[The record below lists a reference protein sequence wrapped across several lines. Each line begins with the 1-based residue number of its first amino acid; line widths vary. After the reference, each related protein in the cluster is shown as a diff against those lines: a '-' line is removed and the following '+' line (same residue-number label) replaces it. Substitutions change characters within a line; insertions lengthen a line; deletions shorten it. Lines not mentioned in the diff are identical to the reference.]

1 MPITAVPKP
10 DSATV
15 LSMGRRRAIRA
26 HRRFLGL
33 PEQWRYGRELQ
44 EWTRALLCY
53 ALERAMRND
62 NEQTDLTA
70 VAARLRDLRSELES
84 TSAPPG

>member
-1 MPITAVPKP
+1 MPTLVAAKP
-10 DSATV
+10 ESATV
-15 LSMGRRRAIRA
+15 LSLGRRRAIRA

-53 ALERAMRND
+53 ALEHGQRN
-62 NEQTDLTA
+62 NEEIDLTD
-70 VAARLRDLRSELES
+70 VAARLRALRPDLEAAA
-84 TSAPPG
+84 APQV